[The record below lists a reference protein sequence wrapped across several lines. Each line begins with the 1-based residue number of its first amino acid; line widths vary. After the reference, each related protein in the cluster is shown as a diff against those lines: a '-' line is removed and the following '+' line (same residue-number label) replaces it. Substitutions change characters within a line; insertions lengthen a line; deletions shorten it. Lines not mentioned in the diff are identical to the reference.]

1 MKRIRNHAASP
12 PRRKGTGPGVR
23 GPRVEEGPILPP
35 KKPKFFSL
43 FRYGFSSLHVLII
56 QNSTFLC
63 IKKRAFNRINFC
75 DTHATEGEEKMNI
88 NTHEYAQFYESAD
101 ELRSAIYTINKIAED
116 KMLWKHPSVFSGV
129 LQNKFFQYQ
138 LEKAVMN
145 ISNIEE
151 RLNLIRERYGLGE
164 EK

>member
-1 MKRIRNHAASP
+1 MTINKHAYAP
-12 PRRKGTGPGVR
+12 
-23 GPRVEEGPILPP
+23 
-35 KKPKFFSL
+35 
-43 FRYGFSSLHVLII
+43 
-56 QNSTFLC
+56 
-63 IKKRAFNRINFC
+63 FC
-75 DTHATEGEEKMNI
+75 
-88 NTHEYAQFYESAD
+88 ESVD

-138 LEKAVMN
+138 LEIAATN

>member
-1 MKRIRNHAASP
+1 
-12 PRRKGTGPGVR
+12 
-23 GPRVEEGPILPP
+23 
-35 KKPKFFSL
+35 
-43 FRYGFSSLHVLII
+43 
-56 QNSTFLC
+56 
-63 IKKRAFNRINFC
+63 
-75 DTHATEGEEKMNI
+75 MNI
-88 NTHEYAQFYESAD
+88 NTHEYAQFCESVD

-129 LQNKFFQYQ
+129 LQNKVFQYQ
-138 LEKAVMN
+138 IEIAATN